1 MRIQLMQMN
10 KKEIKIQLEEIVKE
24 EEIQEFL
31 EKGKELIKAFWD
43 INNEQKENKAED
55 DGAQETTVDPE
66 LTQLDDEIKSLIE
79 KFKSKKDQLEKSIQ
93 QKEKKNFEIK
103 QGLIS
108 RLRNLIQHEENIGAL
123 FTEIKEIQETWKD
136 TGNIPRKVA
145 QEINQEYHNLT
156 EQFYYNINIYKELK
170 ENDLKKNYSL
180 KNQVIHK
187 MKEILEQDRISAVQE
202 QLRTLQNEWAE
213 IGPTYQENWEKL
225 KNEFY
230 TAQNEVYEKIRIF
243 YEERKLQQTKS
254 LGTKNEL
261 LSKAKELNAKELKN
275 TKAWETV
282 AKELIGVQNE
292 WKKAGYSASKENKK
306 LWKEF
311 RAVCN
316 DFFDRK
322 SAFFKTQNGVFK
334 ENEALK
340 SQLVDKAIELL
351 NTNDFKSGTQQIIE
365 LQKKWKNLGHAGRNA
380 EQKLWKKFKSTG
392 DDFFKK
398 KEAFFKEKDKS
409 QLVNLDL
416 KEKLI
421 EEVIGYKTKEKQE
434 DSISDLKEFSKQ
446 FANIGDVPFAKKDKI
461 NLGFRTALDKHYESL
476 DLTIGDKEKL
486 IFEAKID
493 QILSSSNPGKLI
505 RDEKDRIR
513 KKITFLTGEIN
524 QYENNLGFFKNS
536 KGAEVLLGEVNA
548 KIDKAKAQIDRLKKQ
563 LRSFPKEEA

>member
-1 MRIQLMQMN
+1 MN
-10 KKEIKIQLEEIVKE
+10 KTEIKIELERIVQE
-24 EEIQEFL
+24 EEIQNFL
-31 EKGKELIKAFWD
+31 DKGKELIKAFWV
-43 INNEQKENKAED
+43 IYNEQEKNKVED
-55 DGAQETTVDPE
+55 EQPEESAVDE
-66 LTQLDDEIKSLIE
+66 ESALLDEEIKSLID
-79 KFKSKKDQLEKSIQ
+79 KFKIRKDQQEKAIIE
-93 QKEKKNFEIK
+93 KEKKNFEIK

-123 FTEIKEIQETWKD
+123 FTEIKEIQETWKG

-180 KNQVIHK
+180 KNQVVHK
-187 MKEILEQDRISAVQE
+187 MKELLEQDRISLVQE

-225 KNEFY
+225 KNDFY
-230 TAQNEVYEKIRIF
+230 AAQNEVYEKIRVF
-243 YEERKLQQTKS
+243 YEERKLQQEKS
-254 LGTKNEL
+254 LETKKEL
-261 LSKAKELNAKELKN
+261 LNKAIELNSQELN
-275 TKAWETV
+275 STKDWDTTTKKMV
-282 AKELIGVQNE
+282 GVQNE
-292 WKKAGYSASKENKK
+292 WKKAGYSASKDNKV

-334 ENEALK
+334 ENETLK
-340 SQLVDKAIELL
+340 VQLIEKAVELL
-351 NTNDFKSGTQQIIE
+351 NTNDFKSGTKQIIE
-365 LQKKWKNLGHAGRNA
+365 LQKQWKKLGHAGRHA

-398 KEAFFKEKDKS
+398 KEAYFKEKDES

-421 EEVIGYKTKEKQE
+421 EEVIGYKIKEKQE
-434 DSISDLKEFSKQ
+434 DSVTDLKEFSKQ
-446 FANIGDVPFAKKDKI
+446 FASIGNVPFDKKDKI
-461 NLGFRTALDKHYESL
+461 NKGFRAALEKHYESL
-476 DLTIGDKEKL
+476 NLTIIDKEKL
-486 IFEAKID
+486 IFDTKID
-493 QILSSSNPGKLI
+493 QILASGNPGKLI

-513 KKITFLTGEIN
+513 KKINFLTGEMN

-536 KGAEVLLGEVNA
+536 KGAEALLGEVNA
-548 KIDKAKAQIDRLKKQ
+548 KIEKAKSQIDRLKNQ
-563 LRSFPKEEA
+563 LRSLPKEEA